1 MPRPKPRHP
10 EPVRERVLRAA
21 ADLFYR
27 YGVRH
32 VGVDQI
38 VAASGVAK
46 MSLYKHFPSKDALIH
61 AWLRRRDDTW
71 RRWLE
76 RRALEAGP
84 DPESRILGLF
94 DALEE
99 WFAEP
104 GFRGCAF
111 VNAAVELAE
120 PGHPAT
126 AVSVEHQRALLGFLR
141 GLAREAGVARP
152 EMLARQLLL
161 LAEGAIVLAQIHGG
175 VEPAREARRAG
186 RKLLAAAREP
196 APSGPAAPARPAPAA
211 GVGALAELAAEAQ
224 T

>member
-1 MPRPKPRHP
+1 MATRPSRST
-10 EPVRERVLRAA
+10 EPVRERVLRTA

-27 YGVRH
+27 HGVRN

-61 AWLRRRDDTW
+61 AWLRRRDETW
-71 RRWLE
+71 RSWLE

-84 DPESRILGLF
+84 DPESRILGVF

-161 LAEGAIVLAQIHGG
+161 LVEGAIVLAQVHGG

-186 RKLLAAAREP
+186 RALLAAARGS
-196 APSGPAAPARPAPAA
+196 PSPGATGEA
-211 GVGALAELAAEAQ
+211 GVGAAVRARA
-224 T
+224 